1 MESKP
6 KETYEEI
13 LARARRL
20 NLTEARSVGLVSLP
34 DLRDCEGR
42 TVVVLSP
49 GVLDEAKMN
58 VEEFV
63 DRLKC
68 YVLLTLDS
76 VSKNEYAVV
85 LFFTRTNWNSTAFS
99 FLMKE
104 VRACM
109 YARARQRAWSLH

>member
-20 NLTEARSVGLVSLP
+20 NLTEARNVGLVSLP
-34 DLRDCEGR
+34 PDLRDANGR

-49 GVLDEAKMN
+49 GVLDGAKMN

-63 DRLKC
+63 DRMKC
-68 YVLLTLDS
+68 HVLLTLDG

-85 LFFTRTNWNSTAFS
+85 LFFTRTTWNSNAFS

-104 VRACM
+104 VRAHI
-109 YARARQRAWSLH
+109 RRSPRS